1 MPFPFPAV
9 ASAVRPTVYGYPLRY
24 PTDSE
29 MAFFQRS
36 GVPGYAA
43 EDMAVVL
50 NPESSLTPDER
61 AALAHNEA
69 SRLWM
74 RETGF
79 QPQFTPSAEQVASFA
94 GTPYATN
101 KNAMLETLLARLLSG
116 DPSAGIPSQKM
127 QTEADAVQRGLQNR

>member
-9 ASAVRPTVYGYPLRY
+9 SQAVRPSVYGYPLR
-24 PTDSE
+24 PATESE
-29 MAFFQRS
+29 QAFFDRS

-50 NPESSLTPDER
+50 NPNSSLTPDER
-61 AALAHNEA
+61 SAVAKNEA

-79 QPQFTPSAEQVASFA
+79 QPQFTPSAAQVASFA

-116 DPSAGIPSQKM
+116 DPSAGTPSQQM

>member
-1 MPFPFPAV
+1 MR
-9 ASAVRPTVYGYPLRY
+9 SPTN
-24 PTDSE
+24 SE

-50 NPESSLTPDER
+50 NPGSSLTPDER
-61 AALAHNEA
+61 AAVAKNEA

-116 DPSAGIPSQKM
+116 DPSAGTPSQKM
-127 QTEADAVQRGLQNR
+127 QTEADVVQRGLQNR